1 MDAHGEPITAP
12 FTLLVFPC
20 CEFHWFNYLTCLFP
34 MYAWLLYK
42 EQLLWGETTGNIYA
56 MLLQY
61 FYLCC
66 CFTALCLC
74 FAFIFY
80 WFPHSHIFLF
90 IYILLRIYVNILHF
104 YSSFSHSHFFF
115 LFFWGFKS
123 MKNTF
128 HSAKTLQTCSS
139 LTPKTFV
146 VLLYRHAFLRVCLR
160 TTLNVTRE
168 FSVRVDG

>member
-90 IYILLRIYVNILHF
+90 IYVLLRIYVNILHF

-115 LFFWGFKS
+115 YFFWGFKHGKYIS
-123 MKNTF
+123 FCKNIANLLVS
-128 HSAKTLQTCSS
+128 HPKNICCLALQACIPKGLS
-139 LTPKTFV
+139 LDNPE
-146 VLLYRHAFLRVCLR
+146 RH
-160 TTLNVTRE
+160 
-168 FSVRVDG
+168 